1 MDMSYSYKLS
11 AGIADNLV
19 AVLENAIVF
28 LELAPSERL
37 TEEDVAERY
46 GVSRSPVRDALRAL
60 ERDGLVLRE
69 ARKGIWVTPM
79 SLRDFDEIYRCRIAL
94 EAIAAEQ
101 AARSANAAL
110 KEQLWQV
117 LDGMKKAREA
127 GDARLF
133 FTHDVRGSELIYEIA
148 DNTTLRRLL
157 KGLEKQ
163 ALRYRYHLYQRD
175 RSVVDLSFDDTARVF
190 QAIVDGDAERS
201 YALEHDLIEKIWRET
216 RDAIRAEFGEGRK

>member
-1 MDMSYSYKLS
+1 MSHSYKLS
-11 AGIADNLV
+11 AGISDNLV

-79 SLRDFDEIYRCRIAL
+79 SLRDFDEVYRCRIAL

-101 AARSANAAL
+101 AARSTNTAL

-117 LDGMKKAREA
+117 LDGMKQAREA

-175 RSVVDLSFDDTARVF
+175 RNVVDLSFDDTARVF

-201 YALEHDLIEKIWRET
+201 YALEYDLIEKIWRET